1 MIGSAKVFIGP
12 LSYSEFKT
20 KIAVNEESQIRK
32 LHKEDLP
39 SMPVIL
45 EGVSTRFIRANRI
58 IPMEIT
64 ANELKVIMAEPE
76 NMMVLNALRM
86 ATSRNVVVYSAESNV
101 IDDYL
106 GRFYDIESQD
116 VTRIINGINN
126 TEPENFEAAENVEH
140 LKDLASEA
148 PIIRLVNLLLARA
161 VESRASDVHI
171 EPFEDELKFRYR
183 IDGMLHDIESLP
195 KKLQP
200 AIISRVKIMA
210 KLNIAERR
218 LPQDGRIKIRLDAQE
233 IDLRISIIPVL
244 HGESVVMRILD
255 KKGTLISLDSLGFSG
270 HVLKSFNSLINKPNG
285 IILVTGPTGSGK
297 TTTLYGV
304 LDKINSPDKKI
315 ITVED
320 PIEYQIKGINQIPV
334 KPAIGLNFANTL
346 RHIVRHDP
354 DVIMIGEIRDKDTA
368 EIAIQSALTG
378 HLVFSTLHTND
389 SPSAITRLT
398 DIGVENFLLSST
410 VRGILAQRLVRT
422 ICPQCRE
429 IDESEQ
435 NSNDLSIFG
444 LDGSIKFFKSR
455 GCGKCNNTG
464 YYGRIGIFELLLVN
478 EEIRSLIIRNSETSL
493 IREAAI
499 RNGMTTLLRDG
510 TQKVVEGLTTMRE
523 VLRVTQEI

>member
-1 MIGSAKVFIGP
+1 MNSMI
-12 LSYSEFKT
+12 
-20 KIAVNEESQIRK
+20 K
-32 LHKEDLP
+32 LNKEDLP

-45 EGVSTRFIRANRI
+45 EGVSSRFIRANRI
-58 IPMEIT
+58 IPVEIT
-64 ANELKVIMAEPE
+64 SKELKVIMAEPE
-76 NMMVLNALRM
+76 NRTVLEALRM
-86 ATSRNVVVYSAESNV
+86 ATSRSLVVYSAESDI

-116 VTRIINGINN
+116 VTRIANGIN
-126 TEPENFEAAENVEH
+126 TPETENFEADENVEH

-148 PIIRLVNLLLARA
+148 PIIRLVNLLLVRA
-161 VESRASDVHI
+161 VEARASDVHI
-171 EPFEDELKFRYR
+171 EPFEDELKIRYR
-183 IDGMLHDIESLP
+183 IDGMLNDIESVP

-200 AIISRVKIMA
+200 AIISRIKIMA

-218 LPQDGRIKIRLDAQE
+218 LPQDGRIKIRLDSQE

-255 KKGTLISLDSLGFSG
+255 KRGTLIDLDSLGFSRDI
-270 HVLKSFNSLINKPNG
+270 LESFNFLITKPNG

-304 LDKINSPDKKI
+304 LDKINSPEKKI

-334 KPAIGLNFANTL
+334 KPSIGLNFAGTL

-354 DVIMIGEIRDKDTA
+354 DVIMIGEIRDRDTA

-389 SPSAITRLT
+389 SSSAITRLI

-422 ICPQCRE
+422 ICPQCRD
-429 IDESEQ
+429 IDATAQ
-435 NSNDLSIFG
+435 NSSELSAFG
-444 LDGSIKFFKSR
+444 LDGSAIFYRGR
-455 GCGKCNNTG
+455 GCSKCNNSG
-464 YYGRIGIFELLLVN
+464 YYGRIGIFELLLVD
-478 EEIRSLIIRNSETSL
+478 EEIRSLIIRNSETSR

-499 RNGMTTLLRDG
+499 RGGMTSLLRDG
-510 TQKVVEGLTTMRE
+510 AQKVVKGLTTMRE